1 MVKSVSQAP
10 NLDDIAKFTVS
21 GASGDVVYKE
31 GDPGKDMF
39 IIQEGKIEIQKPRG
53 AETLKPT
60 VLGPGDFFGEL
71 SLFEDQRRDTTAK
84 GVTQYRLLRID
95 RTTLDQLVQENPEI
109 AVRMLYRLAS
119 RLREHEEALRRAS
132 EIAAGALNPIRPAQA
147 MASAVIAPPAAV
159 SKPGVSAPPPAPA
172 PAPAA
177 AAPPAPAP
185 AAAAP
190 PAPAPAPPAAAAAAP
205 KDPTKAQPKPT
216 QPTAATKPA
225 RLTHAD
231 TGSEFE
237 LQDTNVVG
245 RFDRATGYTPEV
257 DLSTLDTKRTLS
269 RRHASITRD
278 ADGWHVSEPKPTGN
292 GTFVNDARVGAGAR
306 IKLSD
311 GDRLRFGLV
320 ETVFSEA

>member
-1 MVKSVSQAP
+1 MVKSVAHPP

-31 GDPGKDMF
+31 GDTGKDMF
-39 IIQEGKIEIQKPRG
+39 IIQEGKIEIQKPKG

-132 EIAAGALNPIRPAQA
+132 EIAAGAMNPIRPAPS
-147 MASAVIAPPAAV
+147 MASDVIAPPAAV
-159 SKPGVSAPPPAPA
+159 KANVAAPSA

-177 AAPPAPAP
+177 TGD
-185 AAAAP
+185 
-190 PAPAPAPPAAAAAAP
+190 AP
-205 KDPTKAQPKPT
+205 KEPTRAQKKPTPPT
-216 QPTAATKPA
+216 QPLAATKPA

-231 TGSEFE
+231 TGAAFE
-237 LQDTNVVG
+237 LKDTNVVG
-245 RFDRATGYTPEV
+245 RFDRATGFTPEV
-257 DLSTLDTKRTLS
+257 DLSSLDTKRTLS

-278 ADGWHVSEPKPTGN
+278 GDGWHLSEPKPTGN

>member
-1 MVKSVSQAP
+1 MVKSVAQPP

-31 GDPGKDMF
+31 GDTGKDMF
-39 IIQEGKIEIQKPRG
+39 IIQEGKIEIQKPKG

-60 VLGPGDFFGEL
+60 LLGPGDFFGEL

-132 EIAAGALNPIRPAQA
+132 EIAAGAMNPIRPAQS
-147 MASAVIAPPAAV
+147 MASDVIASPAAV
-159 SKPGVSAPPPAPA
+159 KSDVAAPA
-172 PAPAA
+172 
-177 AAPPAPAP
+177 
-185 AAAAP
+185 
-190 PAPAPAPPAAAAAAP
+190 APAPPRSAAARPAAAP
-205 KDPTKAQPKPT
+205 AATSDAPKEPTRAQRKPT
-216 QPTAATKPA
+216 PTTAATKPA

-231 TGSEFE
+231 TGAAFE
-237 LQDTNVVG
+237 LKDTNVVG
-245 RFDRATGYTPEV
+245 RFDRATGFTPEV
-257 DLSTLDTKRTLS
+257 DLSSLDTKRTLS

-278 ADGWHVSEPKPTGN
+278 ADGWHLSEPKPTGN
-292 GTFVNDARVGAGAR
+292 GTFVNDARIGAGAR
-306 IKLSD
+306 VKLSD

>member
-1 MVKSVSQAP
+1 MVKSVAQPP

-31 GDPGKDMF
+31 GDTGKDMF
-39 IIQEGKIEIQKPRG
+39 IIQEGKIEIQKPKG
-53 AETLKPT
+53 AETLKPS

-132 EIAAGALNPIRPAQA
+132 EIAAGAMNPIRPAQS
-147 MASAVIAPPAAV
+147 MASDVIASPTAV
-159 SKPGVSAPPPAPA
+159 KSD
-172 PAPAA
+172 A
-177 AAPPAPAP
+177 AAPPTATP
-185 AAAAP
+185 AATGD
-190 PAPAPAPPAAAAAAP
+190 AP
-205 KDPTKAQPKPT
+205 KEPTRAQKKPTPPT
-216 QPTAATKPA
+216 QPIAATKPA

-231 TGSEFE
+231 TGAAFE
-237 LQDTNVVG
+237 LKDTNVVG
-245 RFDRATGYTPEV
+245 RFDRATGFTPEV
-257 DLSTLDTKRTLS
+257 DLSSLDTKRTLS

-278 ADGWHVSEPKPTGN
+278 ADGWHLSEPKPTGN
-292 GTFVNDARVGAGAR
+292 GTFVNDARIGAGAR

>member
-1 MVKSVSQAP
+1 MVKSVAQAP

-31 GDPGKDMF
+31 GDTGKDMY
-39 IIQEGKIEIQKPRG
+39 IIQEGKIEIQLRKG

-132 EIAAGALNPIRPAQA
+132 EIAAGAMHPIAAGRA
-147 MASAVIAPPAAV
+147 MASGVIQ
-159 SKPGVSAPPPAPA
+159 APA
-172 PAPAA
+172 DV
-177 AAPPAPAP
+177 
-185 AAAAP
+185 
-190 PAPAPAPPAAAAAAP
+190 AAAAAAP
-205 KDPTKAQPKPT
+205 AAVSRSGVRAPAVAEAPPKDPTKAKRAAAPPT
-216 QPTAATKPA
+216 QPRLKRPPA
-225 RLTHAD
+225 RLTHQESG
-231 TGSEFE
+231 TEFE
-237 LQDTNVVG
+237 LKDTSVVG
-245 RFDRATGYTPEV
+245 RFDRSSGYTPEV
-257 DLSTLDTKRTLS
+257 DLTALDTKRTLS

-278 ADGWHVSEPKPTGN
+278 ADGWHLSEPKPTGN
-292 GTFVNDARVGAGAR
+292 GTFVNDARLGAGAR

-320 ETVFSEA
+320 ETVFSDS

>member
-1 MVKSVSQAP
+1 MVKSVAQPP

-21 GASGDVVYKE
+21 GARGDVVYKE
-31 GDPGKDMF
+31 GDTGKDMF
-39 IIQEGKIEIQKPRG
+39 IIQEGKIEIQKPKG

-132 EIAAGALNPIRPAQA
+132 EIAAGAMNPIRPAQSIA
-147 MASAVIAPPAAV
+147 PGVIAPPAAV
-159 SKPGVSAPPPAPA
+159 SKPDV
-172 PAPAA
+172 AA
-177 AAPPAPAP
+177 R
-185 AAAAP
+185 
-190 PAPAPAPPAAAAAAP
+190 PPAAAAEPAATGDAP
-205 KDPTKAQPKPT
+205 KEPTRAQKKPT
-216 QPTAATKPA
+216 PPSQPIAPTKPA

-231 TGSEFE
+231 TGAAFE
-237 LQDTNVVG
+237 LKNTNVVG

-278 ADGWHVSEPKPTGN
+278 ADGWHLSEPKPTGN
-292 GTFVNDARVGAGAR
+292 GTFVNDARIGAGAR
-306 IKLSD
+306 IKLAD

>member
-1 MVKSVSQAP
+1 MVKSVAQPP

-31 GDPGKDMF
+31 GDTGKDMF
-39 IIQEGKIEIQKPRG
+39 IIQEGKIEIQKPKS

-71 SLFEDQRRDTTAK
+71 SLFEDLRRDTTAK

-132 EIAAGALNPIRPAQA
+132 EIAAGAMNPIRPAQS

-159 SKPGVSAPPPAPA
+159 KSDVA
-172 PAPAA
+172 APAA
-177 AAPPAPAP
+177 PSAAKP
-185 AAAAP
+185 AATGD
-190 PAPAPAPPAAAAAAP
+190 AP
-205 KDPTKAQPKPT
+205 KEPTRAQKKPTPPT
-216 QPTAATKPA
+216 QPIAAKKPA

-231 TGSEFE
+231 TGAAFE
-237 LQDTNVVG
+237 LKDTNVVG
-245 RFDRATGYTPEV
+245 RFDRTTGFTPEV
-257 DLSTLDTKRTLS
+257 DLSSLDTKRTLS

-278 ADGWHVSEPKPTGN
+278 ADGWHLSEPKPTGN
-292 GTFVNDARVGAGAR
+292 GTFVNDARIGAGAR

>member
-1 MVKSVSQAP
+1 MVKSVAHPP
-10 NLDDIAKFTVS
+10 NLDDIAKFTVA

-31 GDPGKDMF
+31 GDTGKDMF
-39 IIQEGKIEIQKPRG
+39 IIQEGKIEIQKPKG

-132 EIAAGALNPIRPAQA
+132 EIAAGAMNPIRPAPS
-147 MASAVIAPPAAV
+147 MASDVIAPP
-159 SKPGVSAPPPAPA
+159 
-172 PAPAA
+172 
-177 AAPPAPAP
+177 
-185 AAAAP
+185 
-190 PAPAPAPPAAAAAAP
+190 
-205 KDPTKAQPKPT
+205 T
-216 QPTAATKPA
+216 QPLAATKPA

-231 TGSEFE
+231 TGAAFE
-237 LQDTNVVG
+237 LKDTNVVG
-245 RFDRATGYTPEV
+245 RFDRATGFTPEV
-257 DLSTLDTKRTLS
+257 DLSSLDTKRTLS

-278 ADGWHVSEPKPTGN
+278 GDGWHLSEPKPTGN

>member
-31 GDPGKDMF
+31 GDTGKDMF
-39 IIQEGKIEIQKPRG
+39 IIQEGKIEIQKQKG
-53 AETLKPT
+53 AETLKPS

-132 EIAAGALNPIRPAQA
+132 EIAAGALNPIRAAQS
-147 MASAVIAPPAAV
+147 MASGVIAPPAAV
-159 SKPGVSAPPPAPA
+159 SKSGV
-172 PAPAA
+172 

-185 AAAAP
+185 P
-190 PAPAPAPPAAAAAAP
+190 PAAPAPLAAPPAAAPAAAGDAP
-205 KDPTKAQPKPT
+205 KDPTRAKPKPAQPPT
-216 QPTAATKPA
+216 QAIAKSGPA
-225 RLTHAD
+225 RLRHAD
-231 TGSEFE
+231 TGAEFE
-237 LQDTNVVG
+237 LQNTNVVG
-245 RFDRATGYTPEV
+245 RFDRGTGYTPEV

-278 ADGWHVSEPKPTGN
+278 ADGWHLSEPKPTGN

-320 ETVFSEA
+320 ETVFTEA